1 MKKPPSSISLSKSK
15 ITSGIQCQ
23 KRLYLQIHEPDFA
36 GERSESQQAIFD
48 QGTQIG
54 LLAHKEFPGGVLI
67 EAGYREPDKAIADTQ
82 KAIDAGAKVI
92 FEAAFRFKNVLVR
105 VDVLQRKSKTA
116 PWHLIEVKSSTGVK
130 EQYLDDIAVQAWV
143 LQNCGIEVQDYFV
156 MFINNQCVF
165 PDLSE
170 LFSRESVNDEI
181 ETRIK
186 AVPGIVQRFTKMLN
200 EPKAPVVD
208 IGPHCDDPYDC
219 EFMDHCWS
227 KKKLPTPNIFEVS
240 GLGKK
245 AWDYYNNG
253 IVSLL
258 DKQIKN
264 PTGHMARAIDVAKT
278 GRRFIDPDAI
288 TDEVEA
294 WQWPLYYLDFET
306 MNPAVPWVNGTRP
319 FQQVPFQFS
328 CHIQDEPGGELK
340 HVEYL
345 HDSTSDPR
353 ESISA
358 ALVKSIGKKG
368 SVVAYK
374 KSAEAGALKHL
385 AEHSKKYAQH
395 LNGIIDRLVDPLPVI
410 KDSVYDIGF
419 AGSFSIKAVA
429 PTLLGKSLSYEDM
442 AVGGGQQ
449 AQIAFYEM
457 IAPETTAQR
466 RGDLRKAL
474 LEYCKQ
480 DTLAMVKLVEW
491 MFKQTSV

>member
-1 MKKPPSSISLSKSK
+1 
-15 ITSGIQCQ
+15 
-23 KRLYLQIHEPDFA
+23 
-36 GERSESQQAIFD
+36 
-48 QGTQIG
+48 
-54 LLAHKEFPGGVLI
+54 
-67 EAGYREPDKAIADTQ
+67 
-82 KAIDAGAKVI
+82 
-92 FEAAFRFKNVLVR
+92 
-105 VDVLQRKSKTA
+105 
-116 PWHLIEVKSSTGVK
+116 
-130 EQYLDDIAVQAWV
+130 
-143 LQNCGIEVQDYFV
+143 
-156 MFINNQCVF
+156 
-165 PDLSE
+165 
-170 LFSRESVNDEI
+170 
-181 ETRIK
+181 
-186 AVPGIVQRFTKMLN
+186 
-200 EPKAPVVD
+200 
-208 IGPHCDDPYDC
+208 
-219 EFMDHCWS
+219 
-227 KKKLPTPNIFEVS
+227 
-240 GLGKK
+240 
-245 AWDYYNNG
+245 
-253 IVSLL
+253 
-258 DKQIKN
+258 
-264 PTGHMARAIDVAKT
+264 
-278 GRRFIDPDAI
+278 
-288 TDEVEA
+288 
-294 WQWPLYYLDFET
+294 